1 MKPSFTEL
9 KVPGHETKIIIK
21 KRPHVKEKTLSVQ
34 LQFHLEANNVK
45 KNTKSV

>member
-21 KRPHVKEKTLSVQ
+21 KRPDVKEKPLSVQ

-45 KNTKSV
+45 NNTKSV